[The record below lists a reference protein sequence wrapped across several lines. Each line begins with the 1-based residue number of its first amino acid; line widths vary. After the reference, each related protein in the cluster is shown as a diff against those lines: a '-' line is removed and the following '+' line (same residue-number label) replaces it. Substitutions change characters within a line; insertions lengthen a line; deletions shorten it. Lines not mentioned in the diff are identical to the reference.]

1 MNLGSVARNK
11 VRKNTNM
18 NQKISGLYKEI
29 FSNAAER
36 KAKGTELELRVD
48 VDGVRPLNVISGD
61 IYSNSERT
69 RKYLSS
75 FIFQGVKKIETP
87 TNGILLIGEKGK
99 FSLDSDHFTDMQIT
113 IPPNSHPP
121 KAAFQWKNRSGSVSK
136 CLCKY
141 VSKYFRSVHLE
152 HDYEVGVVP
161 LEPYETTDLFS
172 PSPHRSQPIS
182 IIDAFA
188 EAGIEI
194 IVVKEKKDSVIPP
207 KGIPRSVWTDSELH
221 KAMLKHFTLFKDVPQ
236 WNVWL
241 LSANEYV
248 MSNIN
253 GITIDRKGKKRG
265 GCAVF
270 QSATGWKSTEEKRM
284 RLFIYVHEL
293 GHCFNLHH
301 PWSKL
306 QADPLAETA
315 GHATL
320 SWMNLPWRYYLSEE
334 SRGEEA
340 FWEAFD
346 FQFSNSEL
354 MHLRHGF
361 RNDVIFGGNPID
373 KKIDTK
379 STIKGAEKS
388 ATR

>member
-1 MNLGSVARNK
+1 
-11 VRKNTNM
+11 M
-18 NQKISGLYKEI
+18 NQKISGLYKEV
-29 FSNAAER
+29 FSNSAEK

-75 FIFQGVKKIETP
+75 FIFQEVKKIENP
-87 TNGILLIGEKGK
+87 TNEIILIGEKGK
-99 FSLDSDHFTDMQIT
+99 FSLSSDQFTDIQIT
-113 IPPNSHPP
+113 ISANSRPP
-121 KAAFQWKNRSGSVSK
+121 KAAFQWSNGSGSVSK

-141 VSKYFRSVHLE
+141 ASKYFRTVHLE
-152 HDYEVGVVP
+152 HDYEKGVVP
-161 LEPYETTDLFS
+161 LEPYETTDLSS
-172 PSPHRSQPIS
+172 PSPHRSHPIS

-194 IVVKEKKDSVIPP
+194 IVVKEKRDSVPAP
-207 KGIPRSVWTDSELH
+207 KGTPEDGAVWTDSELH
-221 KAMLKHFTLFKDVPQ
+221 EAMLKHFTLFKDEPQ
-236 WNVWL
+236 WKLWL

-248 MSNIN
+248 MSNIY
-253 GITIDRKGKKRG
+253 GIMIDRKGRKRR

-270 QSATGWKSTEEKRM
+270 QTATGWQSAEEKRF

-301 PWSKL
+301 PWDEP
-306 QADPLAETA
+306 QADPSAET
-315 GHATL
+315 GRYATL

-334 SRGEEA
+334 SRGGEA
-340 FWEAFD
+340 FWKAFA
-346 FQFSNSEL
+346 FQFSHSEL

-361 RNDVIFGGNPID
+361 RNDVIFGGNTS
-373 KKIDTK
+373 KRVIDTK
-379 STIKGAEKS
+379 STIERATKGAPN
-388 ATR
+388 TYF

>member
-1 MNLGSVARNK
+1 
-11 VRKNTNM
+11 M
-18 NQKISGLYKEI
+18 NQKISGLYKEV
-29 FSNAAER
+29 FSNPAER

-75 FIFQGVKKIETP
+75 FIFKGVRKIETP
-87 TNGILLIGEKGK
+87 TNGIILIGEKGK
-99 FSLDSDHFTDMQIT
+99 FSPSSDQFTDIKIS
-113 IPPNSHPP
+113 IPANSHPP
-121 KAAFQWKNRSGSVSK
+121 KAAFQWTNGSGSESK

-141 VSKYFRSVHLE
+141 VSKYFRTVYLE
-152 HDYEVGVVP
+152 HDYEKGVVP
-161 LEPYETTDLFS
+161 LEPYETANLPS
-172 PSPHRSQPIS
+172 PSPRRSHPIS

-194 IVVKEKKDSVIPP
+194 IVLKEKRDSVPSP
-207 KGIPRSVWTDSELH
+207 KGTPISKAVWTDSELH
-221 KAMLKHFTLFKDVPQ
+221 KAMLKHFTLFKDEPQ
-236 WNVWL
+236 WKLWL

-253 GITIDRKGKKRG
+253 GIMIDRKGKKRR

-270 QSATGWKSTEEKRM
+270 QSATGWQSAEEKRF

-301 PWSKL
+301 PWDKPQTELSSE
-306 QADPLAETA
+306 ADRY
-315 GHATL
+315 ATL
-320 SWMNLPWRYYLSEE
+320 SWMNLPWRYYSSEE
-334 SRGEEA
+334 SRGGEA

-346 FQFSNSEL
+346 FQFSSSEL

-361 RNDVIFGGNPID
+361 RNDVIFGGNTFNRE
-373 KKIDTK
+373 IDTK
-379 STIKGAEKS
+379 STTKGATKS
-388 ATR
+388 ATKT